1 MNLTESKKKEK
12 STRILLSRFRILNN
26 HGFFGIL
33 LLNVAFGLDENC
45 ETAYTDGYAIRFS
58 PKFLDDLN
66 NSELD
71 FVMMHEIMHIALK
84 HCFRGK
90 VAHPELFNVACDIVV
105 NSNIL
110 FSNSMNYHAIT
121 LRKYGVAMHL
131 APDGKEG
138 YLYTAE
144 EVYKMLVDKA
154 SKESIFK
161 NETNN
166 SSNESSNKNGRG
178 NSGSGGGKSKP
189 GSSSKTGGGISV
201 NGVIDDHSHWD
212 IEGTTND
219 RVLDEWDQRI
229 IDAYETISITEK
241 NKSRGIVPLGV
252 ERLVNKLKKSTINWK
267 ELLNDFITFEVNDYS
282 FLPPDRRFDGPFFMP
297 DFNEENEVENLKV
310 LFMIDTSG
318 SMTDDELTEAYSEI
332 KGAIDQKPHL
342 EGYLGFFDSKVYE
355 PKSFENVDDLLKIKP
370 LGGGGT
376 CFAEIFRKLDY
387 LIEKIGDT
395 PQAIIILTDGYDT
408 FPKEEVRRGI
418 PVLWIINNEDVTPP
432 WGIIARIIKE
442 K

>member
-1 MNLTESKKKEK
+1 MNLTESKKKEY

-66 NSELD
+66 NNELD

-84 HCFRGK
+84 HCFRGR
-90 VAHPELFNVACDIVV
+90 VAHPELFNIACDIVV

-121 LRKYGVAMHL
+121 LKKYGVAMHL
-131 APDGKEG
+131 APNGKEG
-138 YLYTAE
+138 YLFTAE
-144 EVYKMLVDKA
+144 EVYNMLIEK
-154 SKESIFK
+154 SQKESIF
-161 NETNN
+161 NN
-166 SSNESSNKNGRG
+166 SSQNAKEKTSGKGGRG
-178 NSGSGGGKSKP
+178 
-189 GSSSKTGGGISV
+189 GSSSGSHQSKGGSSNVPGNISV
-201 NGVIDDHSHWD
+201 SGVIDDHSHWD
-212 IEGTTND
+212 IEGSTNSK
-219 RVLDEWDQRI
+219 VIDEWDQRI
-229 IDAYETISITEK
+229 IDAFETISITEK

-252 ERLVNKLKKSTINWK
+252 ARMVNQLKKSTINWK
-267 ELLNDFITFEVNDYS
+267 QLLNDFISFEINDYS

-297 DFNEENEVENLKV
+297 DFNEENEVNKLKV

-332 KGAIDQKPHL
+332 KGALEQKPHL
-342 EGYLGFFDSKVYE
+342 EGYLGFFDSKVYAPE
-355 PKSFENVDDLLKIKP
+355 SFENVDDLLKIKP

-376 CFAEIFRKLDY
+376 CFAEIFRKLDF

-408 FPKEEVRRGI
+408 FPKEEVRRDI

-432 WGIIARIIKE
+432 WGIIARISKE

>member
-1 MNLTESKKKEK
+1 MNLTESKKKEY

-66 NSELD
+66 NNELD

-178 NSGSGGGKSKP
+178 NSGAGGGKSKP

-229 IDAYETISITEK
+229 IDA
-241 NKSRGIVPLGV
+241 
-252 ERLVNKLKKSTINWK
+252 
-267 ELLNDFITFEVNDYS
+267 
-282 FLPPDRRFDGPFFMP
+282 
-297 DFNEENEVENLKV
+297 
-310 LFMIDTSG
+310 
-318 SMTDDELTEAYSEI
+318 
-332 KGAIDQKPHL
+332 
-342 EGYLGFFDSKVYE
+342 
-355 PKSFENVDDLLKIKP
+355 
-370 LGGGGT
+370 
-376 CFAEIFRKLDY
+376 
-387 LIEKIGDT
+387 
-395 PQAIIILTDGYDT
+395 
-408 FPKEEVRRGI
+408 
-418 PVLWIINNEDVTPP
+418 
-432 WGIIARIIKE
+432 
-442 K
+442 